1 MPCCTSYHDWT
12 LLRVALTTSLEVKDG
27 KTVRKLL
34 KGEAKGWDFLFFL
47 LTFFWGFGHFW
58 STDSKISVRLGLR
71 SKIV

>member
-34 KGEAKGWDFLFFL
+34 KGEAKGWDFLFF
-47 LTFFWGFGHFW
+47 FF
-58 STDSKISVRLGLR
+58 
-71 SKIV
+71 